1 MRVNEK
7 TAFHTPADP
16 ECATGTGTY
25 GRNHYHG
32 TAKAFPANTA
42 AHLLLQDAE
51 RDAMQSVLAPH
62 SQHGRQPDPMLT
74 KTWLVPFIFLGAMLA
89 FYLFAPE
96 SRRADIQKR
105 MRNNL
110 NFLIILDL
118 VLVVM
123 GIAAFI
129 AWRTVWIG
137 WATWIALPVM
147 LAVGIHRS
155 VTPEPPPPPSAFDYD
170 EGKGP

>member
-1 MRVNEK
+1 
-7 TAFHTPADP
+7 
-16 ECATGTGTY
+16 
-25 GRNHYHG
+25 
-32 TAKAFPANTA
+32 
-42 AHLLLQDAE
+42 
-51 RDAMQSVLAPH
+51 
-62 SQHGRQPDPMLT
+62 MLT

-123 GIAAFI
+123 GIAAFL
-129 AWRTVWIG
+129 AWRTVWLN
-137 WATWIALPVM
+137 WVTWIALPVM